1 MSEDGIQ
8 QAIEAGQK
16 NLQTMKLIR
25 NWCAN
30 AKVVKHGGTGL
41 IEIQTGLPIGHHF
54 IECPHAPAGGM
65 AAWDL
70 ADTAIDFYDRNCVDC
85 KVRKP
90 VGMPNISGLVAE
102 RDKKRKAREAE
113 QARYAQAT
121 ADRLAMR
128 EQQRSRIRQS
138 LTALQAAT
146 LDQISELDRT
156 RGDEA
161 AAGLVELSELAPETF
176 APAIIEHLLDM
187 AASGEFWLI
196 ESSLKALRKLSPDS
210 KQLCNLALRVLRS
223 GSARDTAGAIVE
235 ECADKADPSLIEGA
249 LPSLIHLANPMRS
262 RFDIGNR
269 PRKFVTGPLR
279 RLFKAHP
286 DAVKAGLKNLLELA
300 DPYDVRTAACG
311 VAAVADIDKT
321 EVRLLARE
329 LVSKL
334 ARAEYLIQGR
344 QDDVD
349 DALDDIRTVIT
360 RAFLEFPEAID
371 ALIAQFLAGAKDES
385 SAELYKIYDSVL
397 RDLRFNPHGEKP
409 SAVTN
414 AHRLAFRRLVVL
426 ATNAKGHEV
435 ENATTSLFHGSP
447 YNLTPLAGEEIALL
461 LGSAAVL
468 KTKLDELEVSQPERA
483 DQLFWLNQMNR
494 RSYLN
499 NLLHCFVRWSC
510 IAAGKAGTS
519 PVREVLDFMRAL
531 PEQDDL
537 LRGAIV
543 GNFHCLMR
551 SVDTLSQCLP
561 VYYSGLVGPSQLVR
575 SNAATTLGEM
585 KTQVRENVPAL
596 VFEAFVAL
604 LTDPFVIVHKAA
616 VHALERF
623 TLPDHLKTHA
633 TLAVSNLIACY
644 MRDRSDDD
652 FLMQCI
658 DLHAQRYARREQLA
672 GKLGNTLIDI
682 MMRLRPWTVA
692 RGLRHCGRL
701 FEGNPNYAGL
711 LLRLMCDDEA
721 MSYQHEELFDQL
733 RRVPADSLYDHRRE
747 LVEVSKRASRG
758 RSLHEV
764 GFVLEMLTAS
774 GAWSEA
780 AEVSTAAH
788 DSIEDNVREKPR
800 RLHAKLRRIACDLEF
815 AVSLGKTDEAK
826 TARSEWDET
835 IQEIKQDDEIHRLR
849 RDPLR
854 GLLDKN

>member
-1 MSEDGIQ
+1 MSEDRIQ

-30 AKVVKHGGTGL
+30 AKVVKHGGSGL
-41 IEIQTGLPIGHHF
+41 VEMQTGLPIGHHF

-90 VGMPNISGLVAE
+90 VGMPNILGLVAE
-102 RDKKRKAREAE
+102 RDKKKKAREAE

-121 ADRLAMR
+121 ADRLAAR
-128 EQQRSRIRQS
+128 EQQRSGIRQS

-156 RGDEA
+156 RSDEA

-176 APAIIEHLLDM
+176 APAIVEHLLDM
-187 AASGEFWLI
+187 AASGEHWLI
-196 ESSLKALRKLSPDS
+196 EPSLKALRKLSPDS
-210 KQLCNLALRVLRS
+210 KRLCDLALRVLRS
-223 GSARDTAGAIVE
+223 YSARDTAGAIVE
-235 ECADKADPSLIEGA
+235 EHADKADPSLTEGA
-249 LPSLIHLANPMRS
+249 LPSLIHLAHPMRS

-269 PRKFVTGPLR
+269 PRKPVKGPLR

-286 DAVKAGLKNLLELA
+286 DAVKAGLKSLLELT
-300 DPYDVRTAACG
+300 DPYDVRMAACG
-311 VAAVADIDKT
+311 VAAVANIDKT

-334 ARAEYLIQGR
+334 ARAQYLIQGR

-349 DALDDIRTVIT
+349 DALDDIRAVIT
-360 RAFLEFPEAID
+360 RAFLEFPDAID
-371 ALIAQFLAGAKDES
+371 ALIAQYLDGARDES
-385 SAELYKIYDSVL
+385 SAELYKVYDSVL
-397 RDLRFNPHGEKP
+397 RDLRFYRHDEKP
-409 SAVTN
+409 AAVTN

-426 ATNAKGHEV
+426 ATNAKGHKV
-435 ENATTSLFHGSP
+435 ENAATSLFHGDP
-447 YNLTPLAGEEIALL
+447 YNLTPLAGEEIGLL

-468 KTKLDELEVSQPERA
+468 KTKLDELEASQPERA

-510 IAAGKAGTS
+510 IAAGRAGTS
-519 PVREVLDFMRAL
+519 SVHEVLDFMRAL

-561 VYYSGLVGPSQLVR
+561 VYYSALVGPSQLVR
-575 SNAATTLGEM
+575 SNAATALGEM
-585 KTQVRENVPAL
+585 KTQLRDNMPAL
-596 VFEAFVAL
+596 VFEAFVAF

-616 VHALERF
+616 VRALEQF
-623 TLPDHLKTHA
+623 TLPDHLKTHVA
-633 TLAVSNLIACY
+633 LALSNLIACY
-644 MRDRSDDD
+644 TRDRSDDD

-658 DLHAQRYARREQLA
+658 DLHAHRYGHTEQ
-672 GKLGNTLIDI
+672 GD
-682 MMRLRPWTVA
+682 R
-692 RGLRHCGRL
+692 
-701 FEGNPNYAGL
+701 
-711 LLRLMCDDEA
+711 
-721 MSYQHEELFDQL
+721 
-733 RRVPADSLYDHRRE
+733 
-747 LVEVSKRASRG
+747 
-758 RSLHEV
+758 
-764 GFVLEMLTAS
+764 
-774 GAWSEA
+774 
-780 AEVSTAAH
+780 
-788 DSIEDNVREKPR
+788 
-800 RLHAKLRRIACDLEF
+800 
-815 AVSLGKTDEAK
+815 
-826 TARSEWDET
+826 
-835 IQEIKQDDEIHRLR
+835 
-849 RDPLR
+849 
-854 GLLDKN
+854 